1 MIEKKRPRK
10 LNSSK
15 DSRVRGADEM
25 YDAMNINVSS
35 DFSST
40 DAGGNDGVIKAADGN
55 RFLSS
60 LEGGN
65 EMGDVRIIGSILDD
79 ENNVLY
85 YFVHATEAQYQGIY
99 AYDPDG
105 FFPNRDNQDNVKAI
119 YRTSLMNF
127 PSDGF
132 VKGDMVVLSKNHSI
146 LGKDYDVD
154 PVLYFTD
161 GVNEPRKIH
170 VLNAYENLRST
181 TTASS
186 QDGGIGLEGEDSLG
200 FRQRYDL
207 YDTKDFLHSC
217 PKTPVHPIQASFSND
232 PDTRTS
238 NFEGISGMQ
247 FAYQYIYKTGEES
260 ALSTYSDIIVPPAYV
275 QQGAK
280 GTADLSTTNICN
292 LRIPTGVNITDDS
305 EAQAASTTPSEV
317 INRYL
322 PRNVSKIRILMREG
336 NRGLFSVV
344 DTISVTSN
352 ITAKSSPILY
362 EFRND
367 RVKKGFSKTEAQK
380 PFDAV
385 PLVAGAQTSASN
397 RMMYSDYV
405 DGYDNVDVTAVAS
418 VNYGSRLEDFKSL
431 DINVVPTIDLLNQ
444 KVGNVNGRRAGF
456 YFDVDGF
463 PEDGLSKG
471 STVDLTITVRPKR
484 NWHIYNNTNS
494 FHGSRHLGNLSADNI
509 DPHPTNDQTT
519 IEPYQVSPNLASD
532 GISEVG
538 GVFGE
543 PGISGDNGGSRSRTD
558 SNSNLGLNTMW
569 GANNG
574 VTVGVGSPRWK
585 TIDSQHQ
592 VDIVD
597 GQVETSPLAG
607 DDIPGVYGTSPANPF
622 ILRGRPLLFNLSLRV
637 TQDLFGPS
645 YKKLLRDFIQ
655 KALTWDQD
663 NVSQAD
669 QFFNGVGDVF
679 YNGEGKSAYLEIL
692 NLTSTF
698 EYEIDEGLA
707 GGDATTTSEEAVS
720 GAHTI
725 NVSTAGD
732 DRKHLIIAV
741 GNGNVINNNSDPEDL
756 RFLPPCG
763 YIIVNKARP
772 KFSLRSRNDISNN
785 ATYGVLHLNLDS
797 ISDVET
803 QTCIPFV
810 DAELW
815 KDKAMELNPNNGG
828 ERGPENTV
836 YWAEQG
842 IGDFK
847 KDKNWGLR
855 DATVWQLETM
865 VIDKWYCYSKEFM
878 VRNTVPQSIFTSL
891 YSDYARYLNG
901 PAIVTQEQIDS
912 GLWDGFSETDDEGNE
927 VSVSVGALITETGA
941 VNPDTSNGGVLK
953 NAAVLKE
960 NHILFLLQQNAL
972 GVAAEDSNDD
982 DNRGSM
988 LHFRHNMRL
997 RVGGDGFLPAINS
1010 VRFGNQ
1016 NGNNVYPQ
1024 TRARIIGWMDTSS
1037 GWIADLDGR
1046 VYNDPSAE
1054 QQNEQGDSNIQSS
1067 WDAGYSLLDG
1077 AGGIGSK
1084 PGGGEAKMK
1093 YDKGKTQTMGSVNG
1107 MMVFCGYIGPR
1118 ATVLPTKIK
1127 DGSKPPADL
1136 DFSDSIYGPRYENY
1150 FKKFGQD
1157 CMMPFLGQF
1166 NYIKLSPAGGY
1177 MWKESAWPLFDVG
1190 AMYYST
1196 PMDLQPSEGGQDV
1209 IDEQPNHD
1217 WTFDFRDALPN
1228 ALPVPDLLDVGGGTI
1243 LAEEIQSGG
1252 RSFKTRSNHSFGI
1265 VFYDERG
1272 RAGRVNPIEGGT
1284 VYIQGYDERDEKGAA
1299 SVNLGLTS
1307 SPPDWATQYQIV
1319 YAGNSSKSNFIQYT
1333 TGGAFVAVA
1342 NEEEA
1347 DDANQNIYVSLN
1359 YLQGNKDVSYAEA
1372 FGAVSPNGAKQ
1383 LYTYSPGDKLRVLSY
1398 FTSSPFDDDGINE
1411 DARQWVTDVEF
1422 DIVGVEELSRNPEI
1436 NPLRRAFSD
1445 NADSVEMADAKSGQF
1460 LVLKNNPFANG
1471 FSYNDVKNGGNKP
1484 TTSSH
1489 NWNNI
1494 CVVEIYSPT
1503 KETSDEDAK
1512 LYYEMGRVYD
1522 IGKNDDGP
1530 YFKTNPVLIERGDVW
1545 FRRVPLAVPEF
1556 VTDSESTSF
1565 NKFENLVTYDK
1576 DLEKGSTPKF
1586 QNYYLETKAFND
1598 SFAGNDSINRGKPNI
1613 IDDEYGQSRHK
1624 SSITYSD
1631 KHVFNKSKNRFSSFN
1646 AVEGNFKDLPGE
1658 YGQIDYLVNN
1668 YDSIV
1673 VLQDNKA
1680 SKVPVER
1687 SILSTADGSNSLVQ
1701 SKEVLGVQAFY
1712 AGDYGSDGHPEAVL
1726 KAAGYIFF
1734 ASKTNSE
1741 VYRLNPSGG
1750 IEVISDAGMKSAFYK
1765 AFNNLSSGS
1774 AHIPTGYDPL
1784 NVEFLI
1790 TLKNISARASSGVS
1804 SLEVS
1809 NLGEAEA
1816 DTGQDV
1822 LNLDEVEIEQGC
1834 TDGGAANYD
1843 AFAFED
1849 DGSCIFLGCTD
1860 PNAVNYNPQ
1869 ANLDC
1874 TPGTNTLV
1882 EGVEVINPDFCECR
1896 YFNPCII
1903 DAFSEIPDGKSNYK
1917 DLVEFNSFYNTN
1929 GLTIPSQGGYSPFSA
1944 QSLFTAGVLNGMG
1957 LDFTWVPVD
1966 RYPPIELNGGREW
1979 VFSEGDWTDH
1989 CFNYF
1994 AAAYTEGP
2002 QFVDEPTTV
2011 SFGGGQ
2017 QTIGVFEYA
2026 VEEGILGIAQTAD
2039 APTII
2044 ANVYGLNQVS
2054 SYYIFLGLPEN
2065 TSDSVALAPFWGI
2078 TPASFNNTLWRQ
2090 VAKGEGIAVYN
2101 AAETSCLYKACTDP
2115 DANNQDPT
2123 ALPASSCLSS
2133 GDDAAFRADDED
2145 PFEPP
2150 FIDCTDIPFN
2160 LVVCSTPGSSNVGET
2175 NLSPNSEPGATI
2187 ANPVL
2192 FSEWDNLEITG
2203 PPFPS
2208 IKIIANY
2215 EVTTEAIISKINSMV
2230 FDCPPGSVGSQ
2241 YGYSLSVSDSCF
2253 NDGDDPD
2260 KEEPEVQEA
2269 YVYFTG
2275 CCEYNCGGDYFLTD
2289 GAADN
2294 LDQWT
2299 EDFDVLN
2306 GRDDCI
2312 NLRYPKSQFG
2322 GGANPNIDYNPNVS
2336 GIQPDP
2342 D

>member
-1 MIEKKRPRK
+1 M
-10 LNSSK
+10 
-15 DSRVRGADEM
+15 
-25 YDAMNINVSS
+25 
-35 DFSST
+35 
-40 DAGGNDGVIKAADGN
+40 
-55 RFLSS
+55 
-60 LEGGN
+60 
-65 EMGDVRIIGSILDD
+65 
-79 ENNVLY
+79 
-85 YFVHATEAQYQGIY
+85 
-99 AYDPDG
+99 
-105 FFPNRDNQDNVKAI
+105 
-119 YRTSLMNF
+119 
-127 PSDGF
+127 
-132 VKGDMVVLSKNHSI
+132 
-146 LGKDYDVD
+146 
-154 PVLYFTD
+154 
-161 GVNEPRKIH
+161 
-170 VLNAYENLRST
+170 
-181 TTASS
+181 
-186 QDGGIGLEGEDSLG
+186 
-200 FRQRYDL
+200 
-207 YDTKDFLHSC
+207 
-217 PKTPVHPIQASFSND
+217 
-232 PDTRTS
+232 
-238 NFEGISGMQ
+238 
-247 FAYQYIYKTGEES
+247 
-260 ALSTYSDIIVPPAYV
+260 
-275 QQGAK
+275 
-280 GTADLSTTNICN
+280 
-292 LRIPTGVNITDDS
+292 
-305 EAQAASTTPSEV
+305 
-317 INRYL
+317 
-322 PRNVSKIRILMREG
+322 
-336 NRGLFSVV
+336 
-344 DTISVTSN
+344 
-352 ITAKSSPILY
+352 
-362 EFRND
+362 
-367 RVKKGFSKTEAQK
+367 
-380 PFDAV
+380 
-385 PLVAGAQTSASN
+385 
-397 RMMYSDYV
+397 
-405 DGYDNVDVTAVAS
+405 
-418 VNYGSRLEDFKSL
+418 
-431 DINVVPTIDLLNQ
+431 LNQ
-444 KVGNVNGRRAGF
+444 QNLGVNGRRAGF

-484 NWHIYNNTNS
+484 NWHIYNSRNS

-532 GISEVG
+532 GISGVG

-543 PGISGDNGGSRSRTD
+543 PGVAGDPGASRSRTD
-558 SNSNLGLNTMW
+558 LSSNLGLNTMW

-585 TIDSQHQ
+585 TIDSQHS
-592 VDIVD
+592 VDIVG

-637 TQDLFGPS
+637 TSDLFGPS
-645 YKKLLRDFIQ
+645 YKKRLRDFIQ

-669 QFFNGVGDVF
+669 QFVNGVGDVF
-679 YNGEGKSAYLEIL
+679 YNGNGESAFLKIL
-692 NLTSTF
+692 NLTSSF
-698 EYEIDEGLA
+698 EYQIDEGLA

-741 GNGNVINNNSDPEDL
+741 GNANLINNNSSPETL

-828 ERGPENTV
+828 KRGPENTV

-842 IGDFK
+842 LDDFK
-847 KDKNWGLR
+847 KEQNWGLR

-878 VRNTVPQSIFTSL
+878 VRNTVPKSIFTSL

-901 PAIVTQEQIDS
+901 PAIVTQEQIDA
-912 GLWDGFSETDDEGNE
+912 GLWDNFLTQDDDGNE
-927 VSVSVGALITETGA
+927 IGVVVGTLITETGA

-960 NHILFLLQQNAL
+960 NHIIKLLRENAP
-972 GVAAEDSNDD
+972 GIGGEENDD
-982 DNRGSM
+982 DSRGSM
-988 LHFRHNMRL
+988 LHFRHNRRL
-997 RVGGDGFLPAINS
+997 SVGGDGFLPAINS
-1010 VRFGNQ
+1010 LRFGNL
-1016 NGNNVYPQ
+1016 NGNNRYSQ

-1037 GWIADLDGR
+1037 GWIADLDER

-1054 QQNEQGDSNIQSS
+1054 QQNEQGGSNIQSS

-1093 YDKGKTQTMGSVNG
+1093 YDKGQTQTMGSVNG

-1127 DGSKPPADL
+1127 DGSKPPVDL
-1136 DFSDSIYGPRYENY
+1136 DFTDSIYGPRYENY
-1150 FKKFGQD
+1150 FNKFGQD

-1166 NYIKLSPAGGY
+1166 NYINLSPAGGY
-1177 MWKESAWPLFDVG
+1177 MWKEGNWPLFDVG

-1196 PMDLQPSEGGQDV
+1196 PMDLQASEGGQDV
-1209 IDEQPNHD
+1209 IDDQPNHD
-1217 WTFDFRDALPN
+1217 WTFDFNDALPN

-1252 RSFKTRSNHSFGI
+1252 RSFKTRSNHAFGI

-1272 RAGRVNPIEGGT
+1272 RAGKVNPIDGGS
-1284 VYIQGYDERDEKGAA
+1284 VYIQGYDERDAKGRA
-1299 SVNLGLTS
+1299 SVELNLTS

-1411 DARQWVTDVEF
+1411 EARQWVTDVEF

-1556 VTDSESTSF
+1556 VTNPESTSF

-1701 SKEVLGVQAFY
+1701 NKDVLGVQAFY

-1726 KAAGYIFF
+1726 RAAGYIFF
-1734 ASKTNSE
+1734 ASKTSAE
-1741 VYRLNPSGG
+1741 VYRLNPSGR
-1750 IEVISDAGMKSAFYK
+1750 IEVISDAGMKSAFYN
-1765 AFNNLSSGS
+1765 AFNDLDSGS
-1774 AHIPTGYDPL
+1774 AYIPTGYDPL
-1784 NVEFLI
+1784 NDEFLI
-1790 TLKNISARASSGVS
+1790 TLKNMSARASSGVS
-1804 SLEVS
+1804 SLETS
-1809 NLGEAEA
+1809 DLGDAEA

-1822 LNLDEVEIEQGC
+1822 LNLDEVVITYGC
-1834 TDGGAANYD
+1834 TDGRAANYD
-1843 AFAFED
+1843 PSAFED
-1849 DGSCIFLGCTD
+1849 DGSCEYLGCTNS
-1860 PNAVNYNPQ
+1860 NAINYVPEATKDCNEGFALPTYGTTEVDGVFVVNPP
-1869 ANLDC
+1869 DC
-1874 TPGTNTLV
+1874 
-1882 EGVEVINPDFCECR
+1882 FCR
-1896 YFNPCII
+1896 FFNPCII
-1903 DAFSEIPDGKSNYK
+1903 DAFSQVPDGKSNYK
-1917 DLVEFNSFYNTN
+1917 DLVEFDELFVTNT
-1929 GLTIPSQGGYSPFSA
+1929 LTVPQEGGYSPNGGQNLVS
-1944 QSLFTAGVLNGMG
+1944 SGVLSSMG
-1957 LDFTWVPVD
+1957 LDFIWVNPAD
-1966 RYPPIELNGGREW
+1966 YPPIELNAEREW
-1979 VFSEGDWTDH
+1979 VFEEGVWSDH

-2011 SFGGGQ
+2011 SQGALPP
-2017 QTIGVFEYA
+2017 IGAFEYA
-2026 VEEGILGIAQTAD
+2026 VNNGEMAIVQTKNV
-2039 APTII
+2039 PENII
-2044 ANVYGLNQVS
+2044 TSYGLQNVS
-2054 SYYIFLGLPEN
+2054 QYYVWIAGPQFDSYEFI
-2065 TSDSVALAPFWGI
+2065 PFWSLI
-2078 TPASFNNTLWRQ
+2078 PNLASWRQ
-2090 VAKGEGIAVYN
+2090 RVSYSLDGYSATDACIYR
-2101 AAETSCLYKACTDP
+2101 ACTDP
-2115 DANNQDPT
+2115 NANNQDPE
-2123 ALPASSCLSS
+2123 AQFSCIE
-2133 GDDAAFRADDED
+2133 DDNVLAARLDD
-2145 PFEPP
+2145 PTGGPG
-2150 FIDCTDIPFN
+2150 IDFDVVCTNVAFSLNI
-2160 LVVCSTPGSSNVGET
+2160 CSTPGSPNVGET
-2175 NLSPNSEPGATI
+2175 NLSPISEPGKTI
-2187 ANPVL
+2187 ANPNL
-2192 FSEWDNLEITG
+2192 FGLYNNIEVYDSNNDGQND
-2203 PPFPS
+2203 S
-2208 IKIIANY
+2208 IKIISNY
-2215 EVTTEAIISKINSMV
+2215 AVTAEAIINKINIIQLP
-2230 FDCPPGSVGSQ
+2230 CPSGTVGQTS
-2241 YGYSLSVSDSCF
+2241 YGFNLSVYDSCAE
-2253 NDGDDPD
+2253 DSDPD
-2260 KEEPEVQEA
+2260 NQGGGGGVVPDAAEA

-2275 CCEYNCGGDYFLTD
+2275 CCEYDCDDAGGVGYIKVDGVPTNLDEWTGDFATD
-2289 GAADN
+2289 GS
-2294 LDQWT
+2294 
-2299 EDFDVLN
+2299 
-2306 GRDDCI
+2306 GRSECV
-2312 NLRYPKSQFG
+2312 NFQFPKSEFG
-2322 GGANPNIDYNPNVS
+2322 GGVNPNLDYNPNVS
-2336 GIQPDP
+2336 GIQPEP